1 MTTRVAACALMLVI
15 ASCGSSVEDAP
26 GEGAALFE
34 SRVLGGQAGCA
45 TCHSLTPDR
54 VLVGPSLAGV
64 GERAGNRVPG
74 LSAEAYLLT
83 SIVEPDAYVVEG
95 FDSGRMPS
103 NWGDVLSDDE
113 IAALVDY
120 LEGQ

>member
-34 SRVLGGQAGCA
+34 SRVLGGQAGCV

-64 GERAGNRVPG
+64 GERAGNGVTG